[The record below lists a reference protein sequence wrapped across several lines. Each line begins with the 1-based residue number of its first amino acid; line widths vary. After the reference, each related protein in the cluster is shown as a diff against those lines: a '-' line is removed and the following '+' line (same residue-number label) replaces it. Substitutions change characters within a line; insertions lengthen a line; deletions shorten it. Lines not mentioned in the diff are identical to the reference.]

1 MPESVT
7 EFAARARTW
16 LAENMTRI
24 DPDNPLFFVR
34 AEQSSW
40 DRATEMQRKL
50 HAGGFAGI
58 CFPANT
64 AAWGWTDRVPAGLRR
79 RMPHLRNAAD
89 PQRPELHHLRGNHPS
104 TWAANSRSATASRPP
119 SAARRSLPAVQR
131 AQRRLGP
138 GRRHH
143 PRRPPGRQVDHQR
156 RQDLEHQRLR
166 RRLWPDAGPH

>member
-1 MPESVT
+1 MTETVTTATEVGEMPESVT

-24 DPDNPLFFVR
+24 DPDNPPFFVR

-64 AAWGWTDRVPAGLRR
+64 AAWGWTSRTSRPST
-79 RMPHLRNAAD
+79 PNAA
-89 PQRPELHHLRGNHPS
+89 PTKCR
-104 TWAANSRSATASRPP
+104 
-119 SAARRSLPAVQR
+119 
-131 AQRRLGP
+131 
-138 GRRHH
+138 
-143 PRRPPGRQVDHQR
+143 
-156 RQDLEHQRLR
+156 
-166 RRLWPDAGPH
+166 